1 MNEDKLN
8 IIEQQLVELERQKK
22 ELLTEK
28 KILLN
33 SSAGSIATTQNS
45 KTLSADQK
53 VKLFMSLFKGRTDVF
68 ANRWKNTQG
77 RSGYSV
83 ACDNEWVPNI
93 CNKPKVKCMDCTNQ
107 RFKSINEQVIYQHL
121 AGKRIVGLYPL
132 LQDNNC
138 HLLAVDFD
146 KNDWKEAVI
155 AAAKSCLELNIPHL
169 VEISQS
175 GQGAHLWVFFS
186 ESVPAKDARL
196 LGFSIL
202 DKAMESYPN
211 LSFDSYDRLFP
222 NQDIMPEGGFGNLI
236 ALPMQLQARMKGN
249 TEFVDGELSSHENQ
263 WHLLS
268 EVSSVSPKKLYE
280 TLARTA
286 PRTVN
291 DELNQSG
298 NLLPWEQS
306 AKAVVEKIQHVPAAV
321 TITLANHIYLKIDD
335 LPAPLVARARRLA
348 SFSNPVF
355 FKTQAMRFST
365 HGIPRY
371 ISCARIENGPGG
383 KKWLSLPRGCYDE
396 MLSLLKEQGVEAK
409 IDDKR
414 NEGDRLTTLKFLGK
428 LRKDQTKAVNS
439 IAKHDSGV
447 LHAPTAFGKTVTA
460 IGIIKKRKTNT
471 LILTHSKQLLSQ
483 WQERLHTFLEGV
495 EVGVFHGAK
504 KKPSRQID
512 VATYQ
517 SLINK
522 KDNTVNE
529 IVQDYGQIIIDECHH
544 ISAPSYEMVL
554 NEVRAKYV
562 LGLTATPY
570 RQDGHQKIIFMVAGP
585 IRHSVK
591 PTHSDRFEQKV
602 IVKQLDYQPTPEIIE
617 QDTRPKIS
625 DVYHWVMENEAR
637 SALIVTDVIAQ
648 ISVGKNPLVLT
659 ERRQHAEYLHN
670 IMIEEGINSVVLR
683 GAMGAKELKLAN
695 EKLSDAQVIVATGKY
710 IGEGFDLPRL
720 DTLFLAM
727 PVSWKGSLA
736 QYAGRIHRESEGKE
750 QVTIYDYVDAS
761 LPMLK
766 RMFKKR
772 EKGYKI
778 MGYTIDFK

>member
-321 TITLANHIYLKIDD
+321 TITLANQN
-335 LPAPLVARARRLA
+335 
-348 SFSNPVF
+348 NP
-355 FKTQAMRFST
+355 
-365 HGIPRY
+365 
-371 ISCARIENGPGG
+371 
-383 KKWLSLPRGCYDE
+383 
-396 MLSLLKEQGVEAK
+396 
-409 IDDKR
+409 
-414 NEGDRLTTLKFLGK
+414 
-428 LRKDQTKAVNS
+428 
-439 IAKHDSGV
+439 
-447 LHAPTAFGKTVTA
+447 
-460 IGIIKKRKTNT
+460 
-471 LILTHSKQLLSQ
+471 
-483 WQERLHTFLEGV
+483 
-495 EVGVFHGAK
+495 
-504 KKPSRQID
+504 
-512 VATYQ
+512 
-517 SLINK
+517 
-522 KDNTVNE
+522 
-529 IVQDYGQIIIDECHH
+529 
-544 ISAPSYEMVL
+544 
-554 NEVRAKYV
+554 
-562 LGLTATPY
+562 
-570 RQDGHQKIIFMVAGP
+570 
-585 IRHSVK
+585 
-591 PTHSDRFEQKV
+591 
-602 IVKQLDYQPTPEIIE
+602 
-617 QDTRPKIS
+617 
-625 DVYHWVMENEAR
+625 
-637 SALIVTDVIAQ
+637 
-648 ISVGKNPLVLT
+648 
-659 ERRQHAEYLHN
+659 
-670 IMIEEGINSVVLR
+670 
-683 GAMGAKELKLAN
+683 
-695 EKLSDAQVIVATGKY
+695 
-710 IGEGFDLPRL
+710 
-720 DTLFLAM
+720 
-727 PVSWKGSLA
+727 GS
-736 QYAGRIHRESEGKE
+736 E
-750 QVTIYDYVDAS
+750 
-761 LPMLK
+761 
-766 RMFKKR
+766 
-772 EKGYKI
+772 
-778 MGYTIDFK
+778 

>member
-1 MNEDKLN
+1 
-8 IIEQQLVELERQKK
+8 
-22 ELLTEK
+22 
-28 KILLN
+28 
-33 SSAGSIATTQNS
+33 
-45 KTLSADQK
+45 
-53 VKLFMSLFKGRTDVF
+53 MSLFKGRTDVF
-68 ANRWKNTQG
+68 ANRWQNTQG

-83 ACDNEWVPNI
+83 ACDNEWVPKI
-93 CNKPKVKCMDCTNQ
+93 CHKPKVKCMDCANQ
-107 RFKSINEQVIYQHL
+107 RFKPINEQVIYQHL
-121 AGKRIVGLYPL
+121 AGKKVIGLYPL
-132 LQDNNC
+132 LQNNSC
-138 HLLAVDFD
+138 HLIAADFD
-146 KNDWKEAVI
+146 RSDWKEAI
-155 AAAKSCLELNIPHL
+155 TATAKSCVELNIPYL

-222 NQDIMPEGGFGNLI
+222 NQDLMPEGGFGNLI
-236 ALPMQLQARMKGN
+236 ALPMQLQARKKGY
-249 TEFVDGELSSHENQ
+249 TEFVDGQLRPHENQ
-263 WHLLS
+263 WRLLS

-280 TLARTA
+280 TLTRAA
-286 PRTVN
+286 PKTVN

-298 NLLPWEQS
+298 NLLPWEYS
-306 AKAVVEKIQHVPAAV
+306 AKTVVEKIQHVPTAV

-335 LPAPLVARARRLA
+335 LPAPLIARARRLA

-383 KKWLSLPRGCYDE
+383 EKWLSLPRGCYDDL
-396 MLSLLKEQGVEAK
+396 LSLLNEQGVEAK

-414 NEGDRLTTLKFLGK
+414 NGGDRLTTLKFLGK
-428 LRKDQTKAVNS
+428 LRKDQTKAVNA
-439 IAKHDSGV
+439 IAKHDNGV

-483 WQERLHTFLEGV
+483 WQERLKAFLEGV
-495 EVGVFHGAK
+495 EVGVFHGSK
-504 KKPSRQID
+504 KRPSGQID

-544 ISAPSYEMVL
+544 ISAPSFEMVL

-570 RQDGHQKIIFMVAGP
+570 RQDGHQKIIFMIAGP
-585 IRHSVK
+585 IRHNVK

-602 IVKQLDYQPTPEIIE
+602 IVRELDHHPPTAILE
-617 QDTRPKIS
+617 QGTRPKIS
-625 DVYHWVMENEAR
+625 DVYHWIMENEAR
-637 SALIVTDVIAQ
+637 SALIVIDVIAQ
-648 ISVGKNPLVLT
+648 ISLGKNPLVLT
-659 ERRQHAEYLHN
+659 ERRQHAEYLHKL
-670 IMIEEGINSVVLR
+670 MTKEGINAVVLR
-683 GAMGAKELKLAN
+683 GAMGAKKLKLAN
-695 EKLSDAQVIVATGKY
+695 EKLSDAQVIIATGKY

-761 LPMLK
+761 LPMLQ

-772 EKGYKI
+772 EKGYKV
-778 MGYTIDFK
+778 MGYTIDVE